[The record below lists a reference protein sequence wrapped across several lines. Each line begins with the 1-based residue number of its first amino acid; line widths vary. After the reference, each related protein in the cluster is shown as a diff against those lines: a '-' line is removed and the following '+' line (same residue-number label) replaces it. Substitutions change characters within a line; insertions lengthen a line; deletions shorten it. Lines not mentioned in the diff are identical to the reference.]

1 MLGTG
6 NKCSPKTHSDSVEKS
21 KKVLA
26 IVWGVLIAVGL
37 IIYFA
42 FPEYRSKEAISGFI
56 RQYENQMFLV
66 YLLICLARGAFLI
79 PSTAFIFAGV
89 LLFPDSPWMVL
100 AISMIGVFA
109 GAAIIYYFTEFLGFE
124 KFFQKRFAHKTE
136 FVQRKMERYGLWIV
150 AAWAFFPVVPTD
162 LVAYVA
168 GVVRMKPWKFFLG
181 ILIGEL
187 PLVSL
192 YVFGGNAVAGW
203 LF

>member
-6 NKCSPKTHSDSVEKS
+6 NRCSPKTHSDSVEKS

-37 IIYFA
+37 ILYFA

-89 LLFPDSPWMVL
+89 CRRRDYLLLHRIPWLRKVFPE
-100 AISMIGVFA
+100 A
-109 GAAIIYYFTEFLGFE
+109 
-124 KFFQKRFAHKTE
+124 
-136 FVQRKMERYGLWIV
+136 
-150 AAWAFFPVVPTD
+150 
-162 LVAYVA
+162 
-168 GVVRMKPWKFFLG
+168 VRAQ
-181 ILIGEL
+181 
-187 PLVSL
+187 
-192 YVFGGNAVAGW
+192 N
-203 LF
+203 